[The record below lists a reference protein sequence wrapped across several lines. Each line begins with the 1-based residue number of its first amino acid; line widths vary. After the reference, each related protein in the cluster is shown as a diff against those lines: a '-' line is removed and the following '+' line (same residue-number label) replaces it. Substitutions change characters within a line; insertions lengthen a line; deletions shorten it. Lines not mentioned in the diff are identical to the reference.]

1 MGNRSGHKRNN
12 PSAELERPH
21 AWRRSTPQNAVP
33 FGGFEKGR
41 SPCNIQDSFVAS
53 DADCPLSKETFGTT
67 LPPAPV
73 GAEITAMEISMPDE
87 ARLTPTRFLWMQ
99 VRCVMELVSRTS
111 IACTVK

>member
-1 MGNRSGHKRNN
+1 MHGVGPRPKMRCRLAALKKGAAPATSRT
-12 PSAELERPH
+12 PS
-21 AWRRSTPQNAVP
+21 S
-33 FGGFEKGR
+33 
-41 SPCNIQDSFVAS
+41 AS